1 MNSPSDFVFESR
13 FSNNAV
19 VVLDALRSSDMQTA
33 RRLEE
38 ELSQLKN
45 EDGTAYCRIIKTTNK
60 QSFISALHSI
70 GVECQR
76 GLKPILHIEAHGD
89 KVTGL
94 EIGDGQEI
102 ITWQELEDEL
112 AKINKYTGNNL
123 GVVLATCWGLYAL
136 SPLKIANPSPYYFLV
151 GPDRIVS
158 AGYINDQ
165 MQEFYKVLFVSS
177 SLDAAMGKVA
187 QEFKQYHS
195 EQFFHRVFATYL
207 RKACMGKGAARRVER
222 LLSGAIKGGAPNN
235 RETRRRIRK
244 SAKDFVK
251 PSKESFARRAHH
263 FLHGKVSV
271 TYESLFQ
278 FVKQSVG

>member
-1 MNSPSDFVFESR
+1 MNSHSDFVFESR

-38 ELSQLKN
+38 ELFLLKH
-45 EDGTAYCRIIKTTNK
+45 EDGTAYCRIIKTIDK
-60 QSFISALHSI
+60 QSFMSALQSI
-70 GVECQR
+70 GLECKR

-89 KVTGL
+89 KVAGL
-94 EIGDGQEI
+94 EIGDEKEI

-112 AKINKYTGNNL
+112 AKINEYTGNNL

-136 SPLKIANPSPYYFLV
+136 SPLKIANPSPYYFLI
-151 GPDRIVS
+151 GPDKIVA

-165 MQEFYKVLFVSS
+165 MQKFYKVLFESS
-177 SLDAAMGKVA
+177 SLDAAMATVA

-207 RKACMGKGAARRVER
+207 RKACMGRGAARRVER
-222 LLSGAIKGGAPNN
+222 LLSAAIEQGAPNN
-235 RETRRRIRK
+235 RETRRRLRR

-251 PSKESFARRAHH
+251 PSKDSFARRARH
-263 FLHGKVSV
+263 FLHGKVPV

-278 FVKQSVG
+278 FVKQSTY